1 ATGPTGADGATGPT
15 GATGGMI
22 SAFGGLSSAVGT
34 LALTTIDAEVP
45 MPNQSTASAGLD
57 FTTANNITIT
67 EDGTYRIDI
76 TALGSFSENAT
87 VIFSLGLNSIPQG
100 VMRQAMEVLAGEPI
114 TFSLIDYY
122 DLTAG
127 EQLTIQMSSSVAGDF
142 TFPIAGRGA
151 TLSVERV
158 A

>member
-1 ATGPTGADGATGPT
+1 GPTGGIIG
-15 GATGGMI
+15 
-22 SAFGGLSSAVGT
+22 AFGALSSTVGT
-34 LALTTIDAEVP
+34 IALTNTSVDVP

-76 TALGSFSENAT
+76 SALGAFSVDGTVTISFSVDGVPQAAT
-87 VIFSLGLNSIPQG
+87 SQG
-100 VMRQAMEVLAGEPI
+100 MEVLAGEPI
-114 TFSLIDYY
+114 TFNLINYY

-127 EQLTIQMSSSVAGDF
+127 EQLSVQMSSSVAGDF
-142 TFPIAGRGA
+142 TFPVAGSGA
-151 TLSVERV
+151 VLSVERI